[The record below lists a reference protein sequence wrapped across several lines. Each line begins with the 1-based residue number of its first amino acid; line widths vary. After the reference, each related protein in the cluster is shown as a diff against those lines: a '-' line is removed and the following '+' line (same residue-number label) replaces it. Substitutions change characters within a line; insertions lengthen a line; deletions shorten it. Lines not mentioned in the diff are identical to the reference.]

1 MLTRILVSVELS
13 EARGSFKTSPRFIVS
28 HKKRI
33 CVKDSGAC
41 PGFNIKNMTEGELC
55 RAVMYS
61 VHDKIRRYGKKRVSN
76 KRAVDEVRQACA
88 ALKIRVS
95 TSNRL
100 RDACTAVI
108 TKNFQR
114 MVLAVQMHR
123 GRRQALMGLC
133 KGLPLPET

>member
-1 MLTRILVSVELS
+1 MKAIDVRPQIWMVA
-13 EARGSFKTSPRFIVS
+13 EA
-28 HKKRI
+28 
-33 CVKDSGAC
+33 
-41 PGFNIKNMTEGELC
+41 
-55 RAVMYS
+55 AV
-61 VHDKIRRYGKKRVSN
+61 
-76 KRAVDEVRQACA
+76 AWQACA